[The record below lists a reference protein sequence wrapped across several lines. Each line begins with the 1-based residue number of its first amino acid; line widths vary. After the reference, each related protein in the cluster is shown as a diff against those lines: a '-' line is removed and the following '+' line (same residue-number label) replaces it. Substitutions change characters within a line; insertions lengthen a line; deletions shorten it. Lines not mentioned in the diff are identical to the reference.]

1 MLKESGIMTKVKICG
16 LTRIEDI
23 QCANKIQPD
32 YIGMVFYPKSKRAVT
47 LEQAASLK
55 AALDKSIKAV
65 GVFVNNDI
73 DFIARLAQADIID
86 VIQLHGDEDEAYI
99 EQLRQQVAPLGVPI
113 IKAIRVQ
120 SEESLQNLRQYPVD
134 FFLFDT
140 YKPGLYGGTGERF
153 NLELEQVK
161 IPKPYF
167 IAGGLDAGNVAQVVA
182 ENFQAYAVDVS
193 GGVEDA
199 VMGLKSAAKMAAFVA
214 EVRRANDSI

>member
-23 QCANKIQPD
+23 ECANKIQPD
-32 YIGMVFYPKSKRAVT
+32 YIGVVFYAKSKRAVT
-47 LEQAASLK
+47 MEQAASLK
-55 AALDKSIKAV
+55 AVLDKSIKAV
-65 GVFVNNDI
+65 GVFVNAELS
-73 DFIARLAQADIID
+73 FIAHLAQAGTID

-120 SEESLQNLRQYPVD
+120 SEESLQNLGQYPVD

-140 YKPGLYGGTGERF
+140 YKPGLYGGTGERC
-153 NLELEQVK
+153 NLELEGVT

-167 IAGGLDAGNVAQVVA
+167 IAGGLDASNVAYVIA
-182 ENFQAYAVDVS
+182 ENPHAYAVDVS
-193 GGVEDA
+193 GGVEDSA
-199 VMGLKSAAKMAAFVA
+199 TGLKDAQKMADFVA
-214 EVRRANDSI
+214 QVKQL